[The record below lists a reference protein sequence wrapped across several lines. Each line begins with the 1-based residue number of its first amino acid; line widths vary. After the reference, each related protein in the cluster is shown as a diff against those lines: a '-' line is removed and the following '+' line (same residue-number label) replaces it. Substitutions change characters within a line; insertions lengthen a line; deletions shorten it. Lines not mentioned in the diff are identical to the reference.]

1 MFKEKISELSL
12 ATPASFIREIL
23 KTTENSEIISFAGG
37 LPNPISFPKE
47 EIRESTNRV
56 IDKFG
61 SKVFQYSLTAG
72 LCELREYIANHLNE
86 TQGMDVTPDEI
97 IVTTGSQQALD
108 LIGKVL
114 INPGDTVIL
123 EEPSYLGA
131 IQAFSQYRPNMVAIT
146 LESDG
151 MDMDK
156 LEAKLKESNAKF
168 IYTVPNFQNPSGLTY
183 SKEKRETL
191 HRLTRK
197 YNCILVEDDPY
208 GDLKFDGNPYGY
220 ISKNEFEGSILLGSF
235 SKTVTPGMRSGFMV
249 IRNPELRRRINTA
262 KEAADLH
269 SNVFSQFIL
278 WDYLTNNDVQEHIFR
293 IRELYRSQSNA
304 MIKAMEEFFPEG
316 VSFTRPEGGMFIWV
330 TLPEGMIALDLFE
343 KSRKENVVFV
353 PGDPFYID
361 GRAANTMRL
370 NYTNCDEETITKG
383 IKRLA
388 RLMDYSGYT
397 KQSYTE
403 IKCDRALII

>member
-1 MFKEKISELSL
+1 MFEEKISELSL
-12 ATPASFIREIL
+12 STPASFIRAIL

-47 EIRESTNRV
+47 EIKKSTNRV
-56 IDKFG
+56 IDKYG
-61 SKVFQYSLTAG
+61 SKVFQYSMTAG
-72 LCELREYIANHLNE
+72 LRELREYIAEHLNNS
-86 TQGMDVTPDEI
+86 QGMDVTPDEI

-114 INPGDTVIL
+114 INPGDSVVL

-131 IQAFSQYRPNMVAIT
+131 IQAFSQYRPDMCAIT
-146 LESDG
+146 LERDG
-151 MDMDK
+151 MDMNK
-156 LEAKLKESNAKF
+156 LEAKLKESNVKF

-220 ISKNEFEGSILLGSF
+220 ISRNEFEGSILLGTF

-249 IRNPELRRRINTA
+249 IRNPELRLRINTA

-269 SNVFSQFIL
+269 SNVFSQYIL
-278 WDYLTNNDVQEHIFR
+278 WDYMTNNDVQKHILK
-293 IRELYRSQSNA
+293 IRELYRNQSNA
-304 MIKAMEEFFPEG
+304 MIKAMEDSFPES

-343 KSRKENVVFV
+343 KARKENVVFV
-353 PGDPFYID
+353 PGNPFYID

-370 NYTNCDEETITKG
+370 NYTNCDEKTIIEG
-383 IKRLA
+383 INRLS
-388 RLMDYSGYT
+388 RL
-397 KQSYTE
+397 
-403 IKCDRALII
+403 L

>member
-1 MFKEKISELSL
+1 
-12 ATPASFIREIL
+12 
-23 KTTENSEIISFAGG
+23 
-37 LPNPISFPKE
+37 
-47 EIRESTNRV
+47 
-56 IDKFG
+56 
-61 SKVFQYSLTAG
+61 
-72 LCELREYIANHLNE
+72 
-86 TQGMDVTPDEI
+86 
-97 IVTTGSQQALD
+97 
-108 LIGKVL
+108 
-114 INPGDTVIL
+114 
-123 EEPSYLGA
+123 
-131 IQAFSQYRPNMVAIT
+131 MVAIT

-278 WDYLTNNDVQEHIFR
+278 WDYLTNNDVQEHILR

-304 MIKAMEEFFPEG
+304 MITAMEEFFPEG

-370 NYTNCDEETITKG
+370 NYTNCGEETITEG

-388 RLMDYSGYT
+388 GLMDYSGYT